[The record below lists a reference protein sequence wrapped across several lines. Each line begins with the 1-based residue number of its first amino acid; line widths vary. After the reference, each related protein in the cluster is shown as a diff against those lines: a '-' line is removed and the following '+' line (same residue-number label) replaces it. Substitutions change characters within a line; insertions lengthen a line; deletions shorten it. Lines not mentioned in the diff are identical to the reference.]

1 MDEINKIKSI
11 SIWIFIV
18 PFIAVNTCL
27 ILVTQFHGLF
37 PNQEDII
44 HNAFPYFDGQAS
56 ISRTA
61 RPYPSWLVF
70 KPAMFF
76 TAFLLIKYWLY
87 NKKIIEFFSQDH
99 KFKKKIIFFGI
110 ASAIALIIHSI
121 FLGIKFDND
130 FYKLFRRVVM
140 LLFII
145 FEIVAQ
151 AYLVATFY
159 SFKEK
164 LNNYINIFYLKIKII
179 LVTTLILVAIISI
192 PIISLPGNDFL
203 GFNLKF
209 FKHALE
215 WDYFLGVI
223 SFYLLTFK
231 MWKKKLIFNPSSS
244 KNFKT

>member
-1 MDEINKIKSI
+1 MDQINKVKSI

-27 ILVTQFHGLF
+27 ILITQFQGLF

-44 HNAFPYFDGQAS
+44 HNTIPYFDGGAS

-70 KPAMFF
+70 KPAMFL
-76 TAFLLIKYWLY
+76 TSFLLIKYWLY
-87 NKKIIEFFSQDH
+87 NKDIIQSFSKNH
-99 KFKKKIIFFGI
+99 KYINKVVFFGI
-110 ASAIALIIHSI
+110 ASAIALTIHSI

-130 FYKLFRRVVM
+130 LYKLFRRVIM
-140 LLFII
+140 LLFIV

-151 AYLVATFY
+151 AYLVATLY
-159 SFKEK
+159 SFKDK
-164 LNNYINIFYLKIKII
+164 LLEFINIKILKLKII
-179 LVTTLILVAIISI
+179 LVSILIIVAVVSI
-192 PIISLPGNDFL
+192 PIISLPGDDFL
-203 GFNLKF
+203 GLNLKF

-223 SFYLLTFK
+223 TFYLFTFF
-231 MWKKKLIFNPSSS
+231 MWKEN
-244 KNFKT
+244 